1 MNAKL
6 IATVLVAGAF
16 AGGLWIGGQG
26 DKTVISDGTRNTSY
40 EGGFRADTVTTGGA
54 AAVYEGG
61 AAHVVK
67 DGESIQAAVN
77 AAQPGDTIRVAVEV
91 LSATESRRQPD
102 RGTVVLRYAV
112 ANQHGESVMTA
123 DFLHVV
129 ARRPL

>member
-77 AAQPGDTIRVAVEV
+77 AAQQQHLAQAHAMLLAYLPPIGHK
-91 LSATESRRQPD
+91 LSTPLP
-102 RGTVVLRYAV
+102 T
-112 ANQHGESVMTA
+112 
-123 DFLHVV
+123 LHV
-129 ARRPL
+129 APSLG